1 MSFVIFTLGV
11 AVVSYPFFGAI
22 VYGDP
27 WTWIFKEKK
36 DV

>member
-11 AVVSYPFFGAI
+11 TVVSYPFFGAI